1 MLQTRVTNVGP
12 PLTIIGKDLEA
23 GATFNGDI
31 ALSSGVLLAGRL
43 MSYDPDAKVL
53 SPITDFTAGV
63 GPAIFGLL
71 ADGVDATSDTEVEVG
86 MVYRDGTFLRQEI
99 EVANQVHIPAGG
111 GLDQALRAVNI
122 DLEYSYDEYVGMAPI
137 PPGAGPIP

>member
-1 MLQTRVTNVGP
+1 MFQTRVTNVGP

-31 ALSSGVLLAGRL
+31 ELGAGVIPAGRL
-43 MSYDPDAKVL
+43 MSYDPATKVL
-53 SPITDFTAGV
+53 SPITDFTAGT

-71 ADGVDATSDTEVEVG
+71 ADGIDATSATEVEVG

-99 EVANQVHIPAGG
+99 EVANQVHIPAGEA
-111 GLDQALRAVNI
+111 LDNALRAINI